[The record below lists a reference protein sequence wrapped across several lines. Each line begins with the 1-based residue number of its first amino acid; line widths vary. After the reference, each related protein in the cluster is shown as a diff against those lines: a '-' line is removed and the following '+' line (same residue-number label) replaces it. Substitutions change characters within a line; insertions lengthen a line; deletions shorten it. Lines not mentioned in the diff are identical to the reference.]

1 MKKIG
6 TKQIVPLV
14 LAAFAV
20 VFAVVGF
27 TQLGFWK
34 DVDGP
39 QPGFFPAIMAI
50 VMFLASM
57 ASFFQSLKEEKA
69 AKYERDEMTVIA
81 GGAGIIAGSFI
92 IGLLPSCYLFVIL
105 WLKVFEKTGWKE
117 TLIVLAVCMA
127 ISIGVFRLWLG
138 VHFPMGLLKHSCRRG

>member
-14 LAAFAV
+14 LAAVAV
-20 VFAVVGF
+20 VFAVIGF

-50 VMFLASM
+50 VMFLASI

-69 AKYERDEMTVIA
+69 AKYERDEMMVIA
-81 GGAGIIAGSFI
+81 GGAGIIAGSFV

-127 ISIGVFRLWLG
+127 ISIGVVRVWLG
-138 VHFPMGLLKHSCRRG
+138 VHFPMGLLEAFL

>member
-14 LAAFAV
+14 LAVFAV

-27 TQLGFWK
+27 TQLGFWE

-50 VMFLASM
+50 VMFLASI

-69 AKYERDEMTVIA
+69 ARYERDEMMVIA

-127 ISIGVFRLWLG
+127 ISIGVFRMWLG
-138 VHFPMGLLKHSCRRG
+138 VHVPMGLFEAFL

>member
-14 LAAFAV
+14 LAVFAV

-27 TQLGFWK
+27 TQLGFWE

-39 QPGFFPAIMAI
+39 QPGFFPAR
-50 VMFLASM
+50 
-57 ASFFQSLKEEKA
+57 
-69 AKYERDEMTVIA
+69 YERDEMMVIA

-127 ISIGVFRLWLG
+127 ISIGVFRMWLG
-138 VHFPMGLLKHSCRRG
+138 VHFPMGLFEAFL

>member
-14 LAAFAV
+14 LAVFAV

-27 TQLGFWK
+27 TQLGFWE

-50 VMFLASM
+50 VMFLASI

-69 AKYERDEMTVIA
+69 ARYERDEMMVIA

-92 IGLLPSCYLFVIL
+92 IGQLLFVCDT
-105 WLKVFEKTGWKE
+105 VAES
-117 TLIVLAVCMA
+117 V
-127 ISIGVFRLWLG
+127 
-138 VHFPMGLLKHSCRRG
+138 

>member
-14 LAAFAV
+14 LAAVAV
-20 VFAVVGF
+20 VFAVIGF

-50 VMFLASM
+50 VMFLASI

-69 AKYERDEMTVIA
+69 AKYERDASQLLSVCDTVA
-81 GGAGIIAGSFI
+81 EGI
-92 IGLLPSCYLFVIL
+92 
-105 WLKVFEKTGWKE
+105 
-117 TLIVLAVCMA
+117 
-127 ISIGVFRLWLG
+127 
-138 VHFPMGLLKHSCRRG
+138 

>member
-14 LAAFAV
+14 LAAVAV
-20 VFAVVGF
+20 VFAVIGF

-50 VMFLASM
+50 VMFLASI

-69 AKYERDEMTVIA
+69 AKYERDEMMVIA
-81 GGAGIIAGSFI
+81 GGAGIIAGSFV

-138 VHFPMGLLKHSCRRG
+138 VHFPMGLFEAFL

>member
-20 VFAVVGF
+20 VFAVIGI
-27 TQLGFWK
+27 THLGFWEH
-34 DVDGP
+34 VDGP
-39 QPGFFPAIMAI
+39 MPGFFPTIMAA
-50 VMFLASM
+50 VMFLASI
-57 ASFFQSLKEEKA
+57 ASFFQSLKDEKA
-69 AKYERDEMTVIA
+69 ARYEKDELLVIA
-81 GGAGIIAGSFI
+81 GGAGIIAGTFV

-105 WLKVFEKTGWKE
+105 WLKVFEKSSWKE
-117 TLIVLAVCMA
+117 TLIVLAVCAA

-138 VHFPMGLLKHSCRRG
+138 VHFPMGLFEAFL

>member
-57 ASFFQSLKEEKA
+57 ASFFRSLKEEKA

-81 GGAGIIAGSFI
+81 GERES
-92 IGLLPSCYLFVIL
+92 
-105 WLKVFEKTGWKE
+105 
-117 TLIVLAVCMA
+117 
-127 ISIGVFRLWLG
+127 
-138 VHFPMGLLKHSCRRG
+138 

>member
-14 LAAFAV
+14 LSVFAV

-34 DVDGP
+34 GADGP

-50 VMFLASM
+50 VMFLASI
-57 ASFFQSLKEEKA
+57 ASFFQSLKDEKRA
-69 AKYERDEMTVIA
+69 VYHKDELMVIA
-81 GGAGIIAGSFI
+81 GGAGIIAGTFI
-92 IGLLPSCYLFVIL
+92 IGLLPSCYLFVVL
-105 WLKVFEKTGWKE
+105 WLKVFEKSGWKE

-138 VHFPMGLLKHSCRRG
+138 VHFPMGLFEAFL

>member
-1 MKKIG
+1 MKKFG
-6 TKQIVPLV
+6 TKQIVPLA

-20 VFAVVGF
+20 LFAVVGF

-57 ASFFQSLKEEKA
+57 ASFVQSLKEDGTARYEKN
-69 AKYERDEMTVIA
+69 ELLVIA

-105 WLKVFEKTGWKE
+105 WLKVFEKSGWKE
-117 TLIVLAVCMA
+117 TLIVLLVCMA
-127 ISIGVFRLWLG
+127 ISIGVFRIWLG
-138 VHFPMGLLKHSCRRG
+138 VHFPMGLFEYIL

>member
-14 LAAFAV
+14 LAVFAV

-27 TQLGFWK
+27 TQLGFWE

-50 VMFLASM
+50 VMFLASI

-69 AKYERDEMTVIA
+69 ARYERDD
-81 GGAGIIAGSFI
+81 GHSRGSWNHSRF
-92 IGLLPSCYLFVIL
+92 LYYRPAAQLLFVRDT
-105 WLKVFEKTGWKE
+105 VAE
-117 TLIVLAVCMA
+117 
-127 ISIGVFRLWLG
+127 GV
-138 VHFPMGLLKHSCRRG
+138 

>member
-1 MKKIG
+1 M
-6 TKQIVPLV
+6 QWYLQWLV
-14 LAAFAV
+14 LHSW
-20 VFAVVGF
+20 GSRE
-27 TQLGFWK
+27 

-50 VMFLASM
+50 VMFLASI

-69 AKYERDEMTVIA
+69 ARYERDEMMVIA
-81 GGAGIIAGSFI
+81 GGAGNHSMVPFI

-127 ISIGVFRLWLG
+127 ISIGVFRMWLG
-138 VHFPMGLLKHSCRRG
+138 VHFPMGLFEAFL

>member
-14 LAAFAV
+14 LAVFAV

-27 TQLGFWK
+27 TQLGFWE

-50 VMFLASM
+50 VMFLASI

-69 AKYERDEMTVIA
+69 ASHPSWNQRDKGWESGSKYIP
-81 GGAGIIAGSFI
+81 G
-92 IGLLPSCYLFVIL
+92 
-105 WLKVFEKTGWKE
+105 
-117 TLIVLAVCMA
+117 
-127 ISIGVFRLWLG
+127 
-138 VHFPMGLLKHSCRRG
+138 RGDTQV

>member
-14 LAAFAV
+14 LAVFAV

-27 TQLGFWK
+27 TQLGFWE

-50 VMFLASM
+50 VMFLASI

-69 AKYERDEMTVIA
+69 ARYERDEMMVI
-81 GGAGIIAGSFI
+81 GGSWNHSGFLYYRSAAQ
-92 IGLLPSCYLFVIL
+92 LLFVCDT
-105 WLKVFEKTGWKE
+105 VAES
-117 TLIVLAVCMA
+117 V
-127 ISIGVFRLWLG
+127 
-138 VHFPMGLLKHSCRRG
+138 

>member
-20 VFAVVGF
+20 IFAVVGF

-34 DVDGP
+34 GADGP
-39 QPGFFPAIMAI
+39 QPGFFPAIMAM
-50 VMFLASM
+50 VMFLASI
-57 ASFFQSLKEEKA
+57 ASFFQSLKDEKRA
-69 AKYERDEMTVIA
+69 VYHKDELMVIA
-81 GGAGIIAGSFI
+81 GGAGIIAGTFI
-92 IGLLPSCYLFVIL
+92 IGLLPSCYLFVVL
-105 WLKVFEKTGWKE
+105 WLKVFEKSGWKE

-138 VHFPMGLLKHSCRRG
+138 VHFPMGLFEAFL